1 MDLITPG
8 SGLIFWQLFGFLG
21 LLFILIKFAWK
32 PMLSALEERE
42 SSIENSLK
50 AAESARNEMA
60 NLKADNEKLLAEARL
75 ERDTILKKAQ
85 EVSVKMIEE
94 AKNEAAK
101 VAAQQIENAKAVIE
115 TEKKAALAEVKTQVA
130 FLTLEVTE
138 KLLRKNLSEDK
149 AQKAYFQYPTPD
161 IKSSVQL
168 IAPIIPFD
176 ITFKI
181 DGIQGFRYGDVLT
194 FDVLPQKYRFNTVF
208 SIVGVNHQVSQ
219 DSTWTTEVRCIM
231 RPKVG

>member
-21 LLFILIKFAWK
+21 LLFLLIKFAWK
-32 PMLSALEERE
+32 PMLAALEERE
-42 SSIENSLK
+42 SSIENALK

-60 NLKADNEKLLAEARL
+60 NLKADNEKLLVEARL

-130 FLTLEVTE
+130 LLTLEVTE

-149 AQKAYFQYPTPD
+149 AQKALVDEFVKE
-161 IKSSVQL
+161 IKL
-168 IAPIIPFD
+168 
-176 ITFKI
+176 
-181 DGIQGFRYGDVLT
+181 
-194 FDVLPQKYRFNTVF
+194 N
-208 SIVGVNHQVSQ
+208 
-219 DSTWTTEVRCIM
+219 
-231 RPKVG
+231 

>member
-32 PMLSALEERE
+32 PMLAALEERE
-42 SSIENSLK
+42 TSIENALK

-60 NLKADNEKLLAEARL
+60 NLKADNEKLLQEARL

-85 EVSVKMIEE
+85 EASVKMIED
-94 AKNEAAK
+94 AKNEASK

-115 TEKKAALAEVKTQVA
+115 TEKRAALTEVKNQVA
-130 FLTLEVTE
+130 LLTLEVTE

-149 AQKAYFQYPTPD
+149 AQKALVDEFVKD
-161 IKSSVQL
+161 IKL
-168 IAPIIPFD
+168 
-176 ITFKI
+176 
-181 DGIQGFRYGDVLT
+181 
-194 FDVLPQKYRFNTVF
+194 N
-208 SIVGVNHQVSQ
+208 
-219 DSTWTTEVRCIM
+219 
-231 RPKVG
+231 